1 MMETFLVLGLC
12 FILYE
17 ALDFFQGCIHSNTP
31 SPSDQIEAYRREL
44 DEQRQ
49 QQQQEQF
56 LAGLTPLLGAQF
68 AAAAAAA
75 AAGSQSTLSSTP
87 TASTASVISDSYEQE
102 QSQSQSQ
109 SHSQSHSQSQS
120 QSQQPHSLST
130 PGLFRPAALGYYDP
144 EDPLH
149 ATSSLPRDYYY
160 LQQQQLKNKA
170 SSKSLLSK
178 FSATNSDNRIHPEG
192 SAHGVLGAH
201 GSPHTVVTTQPLPAG
216 ESAASLGLFDCQPQL
231 LPLLPAA
238 PLFLELKRAIIST
251 QAATTATTRRTSRRR
266 CHIDVNEQ
274 AEQEQE
280 QEPAESE
287 SESEE
292 EQEQDTEEDDEQET
306 ICPQCVEEETQQQ
319 QQQQQ
324 HQYDEAELPQQ
335 VLDQDPLSS
344 HASDCH
350 AGGANSE
357 PNICAASQLPR
368 IHHIAIDDIGIG
380 GIGLTATSGEPNHCL
395 ATSSSSSSHADFR
408 EIECERLRRKCV
420 SVKRIYSISEKF

>member
-1 MMETFLVLGLC
+1 METFLVLGLC

-75 AAGSQSTLSSTP
+75 AAASGSQSTLTSATP

-109 SHSQSHSQSQS
+109 SHSQSQSQSQS
-120 QSQQPHSLST
+120 QQQPHSLST

-144 EDPLH
+144 ENPLH

-170 SSKSLLSK
+170 SSRSLLSK
-178 FSATNSDNRIHPEG
+178 FSSTNSDNRIHPEA
-192 SAHGVLGAH
+192 SAVIT
-201 GSPHTVVTTQPLPAG
+201 SQPLPAAATAG
-216 ESAASLGLFDCQPQL
+216 ESVANLGLFDCQPQL
-231 LPLLPAA
+231 VPLLPA
-238 PLFLELKRAIIST
+238 PLLVELKRAIIST
-251 QAATTATTRRTSRRR
+251 GNGQKELHNQREEHDDELLS
-266 CHIDVNEQ
+266 DNEQ
-274 AEQEQE
+274 
-280 QEPAESE
+280 
-287 SESEE
+287 
-292 EQEQDTEEDDEQET
+292 
-306 ICPQCVEEETQQQ
+306 ICPQCVEEE
-319 QQQQQ
+319 QQQ
-324 HQYDEAELPQQ
+324 HEEED
-335 VLDQDPLSS
+335 DNLSCNS
-344 HASDCH
+344 SSSSGSAGSDSH
-350 AGGANSE
+350 AGGAANSE
-357 PNICAASQLPR
+357 PNICIASASVSQLHLPR

-380 GIGLTATSGEPNHCL
+380 GEGSNGNNNHLHHHSSL
-395 ATSSSSSSHADFR
+395 ATASSSSSSHADVR

>member
-75 AAGSQSTLSSTP
+75 AGSQSTLSSTTTP
-87 TASTASVISDSYEQE
+87 TASTASVISDSYES

-109 SHSQSHSQSQS
+109 SHSQSQSQS
-120 QSQQPHSLST
+120 QAQQPHSLST

-178 FSATNSDNRIHPEG
+178 FSLDNSDNRIHPEAAG
-192 SAHGVLGAH
+192 PHGVLGVPAAA
-201 GSPHTVVTTQPLPAG
+201 VITTQPQLA
-216 ESAASLGLFDCQPQL
+216 EASAHLGLFDCQPQL
-231 LPLLPAA
+231 LPLHATA
-238 PLFLELKRAIIST
+238 PLLLELKRAIISND
-251 QAATTATTRRTSRRR
+251 TSQKQQ
-266 CHIDVNEQ
+266 H
-274 AEQEQE
+274 
-280 QEPAESE
+280 
-287 SESEE
+287 
-292 EQEQDTEEDDEQET
+292 
-306 ICPQCVEEETQQQ
+306 QQQ
-319 QQQQQ
+319 QQQQYDVDELSNNDNDNDCPQ
-324 HQYDEAELPQQ
+324 CLDEAAEE
-335 VLDQDPLSS
+335 DNDDDDADEDSS
-344 HASDCH
+344 SCSS
-350 AGGANSE
+350 GNSPTPNANSE
-357 PNICAASQLPR
+357 PNICAAVAVHLPR

-380 GIGLTATSGEPNHCL
+380 GPLSAVSGGSQNQVSSSL
-395 ATSSSSSSHADFR
+395 AHSSSSSTSHADFR

>member
-56 LAGLTPLLGAQF
+56 LANFTPLLGAQF

-75 AAGSQSTLSSTP
+75 AAGSSSSLTSTTP
-87 TASTASVISDSYEQE
+87 TASTASVISDSYEQ
-102 QSQSQSQ
+102 
-109 SHSQSHSQSQS
+109 HSQSQS
-120 QSQQPHSLST
+120 QSQTTSYSQQQPHSLST
-130 PGLFRPAALGYYDP
+130 PGLFRTALGGYQSCYDP

-178 FSATNSDNRIHPEG
+178 FSSTNSDNRIYPEA
-192 SAHGVLGAH
+192 AHGVLGLPA
-201 GSPHTVVTTQPLPAG
+201 SAVITTQPLPVG
-216 ESAASLGLFDCQPQL
+216 EAASLFDCQP
-231 LPLLPAA
+231 PA
-238 PLFLELKRAIIST
+238 PLVPASPLIVELKRAIISSS
-251 QAATTATTRRTSRRR
+251 QSRAQTHSQQRASSSSSSG
-266 CHIDVNEQ
+266 CDV
-274 AEQEQE
+274 
-280 QEPAESE
+280 
-287 SESEE
+287 
-292 EQEQDTEEDDEQET
+292 DIEDD
-306 ICPQCVEEETQQQ
+306 
-319 QQQQQ
+319 
-324 HQYDEAELPQQ
+324 DEAPEDDDVCCGSDSNSNSDSFACP
-335 VLDQDPLSS
+335 
-344 HASDCH
+344 AS
-350 AGGANSE
+350 SE
-357 PNICAASQLPR
+357 PNICTASRNSRHNYAHLRANAQLPR

-380 GIGLTATSGEPNHCL
+380 GISGRQESTGGGSELSGGISL
-395 ATSSSSSSHADFR
+395 AANSHADIR

>member
-1 MMETFLVLGLC
+1 METFLVLGLC

-75 AAGSQSTLSSTP
+75 AAAAGSQSTLGSTTTP
-87 TASTASVISDSYEQE
+87 TASTASVISDSYDQE
-102 QSQSQSQ
+102 SQSQTQSQSQSQ
-109 SHSQSHSQSQS
+109 SQN
-120 QSQQPHSLST
+120 QQQLHSLST

-170 SSKSLLSK
+170 SSRSLLSK
-178 FSATNSDNRIHPEG
+178 FSSTNSDNRIHPEAG
-192 SAHGVLGAH
+192 AGAGHSVLGA
-201 GSPHTVVTTQPLPAG
+201 SVITSQPLPAG
-216 ESAASLGLFDCQPQL
+216 EIPPSLFDQPGQPPAVGPLQL
-231 LPLLPAA
+231 QPSS
-238 PLFLELKRAIIST
+238 PLFVELKRAIICQNKQGQGSSGEES
-251 QAATTATTRRTSRRR
+251 AE
-266 CHIDVNEQ
+266 EQ
-274 AEQEQE
+274 CPQC
-280 QEPAESE
+280 
-287 SESEE
+287 EE
-292 EQEQDTEEDDEQET
+292 ERESRYLDDEDEVDEEEEYPSPGEEDDE
-306 ICPQCVEEETQQQ
+306 
-319 QQQQQ
+319 
-324 HQYDEAELPQQ
+324 DEAEKERELHNY
-335 VLDQDPLSS
+335 V
-344 HASDCH
+344 
-350 AGGANSE
+350 GGATSE
-357 PNICAASQLPR
+357 PDICAASRHQQLPR
-368 IHHIAIDDIGIG
+368 IHHISIDQQDHRPSDLNIAHVGP
-380 GIGLTATSGEPNHCL
+380 TL
-395 ATSSSSSSHADFR
+395 AANSHADFR